1 MGAVTRNGAG
11 KEEDLLRAAAV
22 LYRYFRPAL
31 LLVSQHSPVL
41 LLYFFALLSVLFVL
55 QVSLCKNSSFHPNGR
70 FPYDLESTT
79 TLPSWKPGKDCCLW
93 EGVGC
98 SNSSSG
104 HHVVTALDLSGFRL
118 NSDGIHPVLFN
129 LTSLR
134 MLDLSMNNFRGY
146 DDIPSV
152 GFERLSSLTHL
163 NLSTSVISGQVP
175 IGISKLTNLVSLD
188 ISDRSIDI
196 EDAEDDD
203 YDIDAISV
211 AADGY
216 GYDLSVPYFHN
227 IVANLSNL
235 RELYLDGVSINS
247 SAQGCFKALAKSV
260 PHLRVLSLGYC
271 DLQGDISSLSR
282 LKSLVVINLSG
293 NYDITP
299 GPFPEF
305 LMNFPNLRVLQ
316 LSGINLQGWFP
327 RGTFLSKNLR
337 VLDLSGNPDL
347 SGHLPNFSNAA
358 SLETLWIDSTNFS
371 YDKSSNCSNFKALT
385 ELVID
390 GEIISTNFRS
400 SFGMLASLR
409 RLTVIGLYSPR
420 QLESLFSWFGGIK
433 NLRSLEFD
441 YCDFSMTI
449 PSSIGNLKNLTSLV
463 ISESNLTTQTLSSI
477 TNIINLKFLKIECDD
492 GFFAIP
498 SAIGNMTNLE
508 RLHILNCWSS
518 RPIGPIPHE
527 VGALKKLESLVL
539 PSMGLSGTIPST
551 IANLTQLTELQLG
564 GNYFSG
570 RIPSTIA
577 NLTQLTELQLEG
589 NHLSGEIPT
598 SLFTLPALGYL
609 DLSENQLSGPINEF
623 DAASSCLK
631 NVYLEMNNLTGQIPQ
646 SLWVLPNLKNLNIEG
661 NNLMGSVDLASLW
674 GKNLTSLFLSYNKLT
689 VIEGEGINNS
699 LSTNPYQLVK
709 LGLASCNMIKIPK
722 LIMHAKHMIFL
733 DLSSNKIIGDIPSWI
748 WERWNYD
755 PMWISLAD
763 NMFTGME
770 LNSYVIPFS
779 NTFYYSF
786 NLSSNRLQGLIP
798 MPYSSAEILDYSNN
812 SFSSLLPN
820 FTLYLSSTQ
829 YLMLSHNNISGYLPR
844 SICHPLLEVL
854 DLSYNNFNGL
864 LPRCLMENSLSIINL
879 RENQFK
885 GMLPSNISIGC
896 PIETINLNGNKI
908 EGQLPRTLSKCTDLE
923 VLDLGRNQI
932 TDTFPSWL
940 GGLLNLRVLILR
952 SNKFHGSI
960 GHLEDEKYRGG
971 HFSSL
976 QIIDLASNNFSGK
989 LHPQWFENLKSMR
1002 QDNNSGDIIYHP
1014 IAALYQD
1021 SEDIIYHPNI
1031 PGLYQDSITIS
1042 YKGFTMSFERILT
1055 TLTAI
1060 DISDNALEGNIPTS
1074 IGNLL
1079 SLHVLNMSHNAFT
1092 GQIPPQLGS
1101 ITALESLDLSSNML
1115 SGEIPQELTDL
1126 TFLSTLNLS
1135 NNQLDGRI
1143 PQSRQFDTF
1152 QESSFDG
1159 NAGLCGPPLS
1169 KKCGPSDIP
1178 SETHLKNSSHGV
1190 DVVLFLFV
1198 GVGFGVGFAAAIL
1211 LKLDYWISRWFHIF
1225 RILC

>member
-1 MGAVTRNGAG
+1 MASSCIGWT
-11 KEEDLLRAAAV
+11 
-22 LYRYFRPAL
+22 PL
-31 LLVSQHSPVL
+31 LLCLVQLLHFHTHAASASGVHPHGHANLTRHHSAPWLCRPDQANTL
-41 LLYFFALLSVLFVL
+41 LTLKQSF
-55 QVSLCKNSSFHPNGR
+55 SFHPNGR

-79 TLPSWKPGKDCCLW
+79 TLPSWKPGTDCCLW

-146 DDIPSV
+146 DIPSV
-152 GFERLSSLTHL
+152 GLERLVLLRHL
-163 NLSTSVISGQVP
+163 NLSSSGISGQVP
-175 IGISKLTNLVSLD
+175 IGISKLTNLISLD
-188 ISDRSIDI
+188 ISYRSNDI
-196 EDAEDDD
+196 EDAEDD

-211 AADGY
+211 APNY
-216 GYDLSVPYFHN
+216 GLSVPYFLN

-235 RELYLDGVSINS
+235 TELYLDLVSIS
-247 SAQGCFKALAKSV
+247 SSVQDCFKALAKSV

-271 DLQGDISSLSR
+271 DLQGNIDSSLSR
-282 LKSLVVINLSG
+282 LKSLAVINLSG
-293 NYDITP
+293 NDGITP

-316 LSGINLQGWFP
+316 LSCINLQGWFP

-337 VLDLSGNPDL
+337 VLDLSWNPDL

-358 SLETLWIDSTNFS
+358 SLETLWIDWTNIT
-371 YDKSSNCSNFKALT
+371 YVKSSYCGFKALT
-385 ELVID
+385 ELSID
-390 GEIISTNFRS
+390 GKIISTDFLYA
-400 SFGMLASLR
+400 FGMLASLR
-409 RLTVIGLYSPR
+409 RLFVTQLDSPR

-441 YCDFSMTI
+441 SCDLSMTI

-477 TNIINLKFLKIECDD
+477 TNIIDLKFLKIECYDS
-492 GFFAIP
+492 FFAIP

-539 PSMGLSGTIPST
+539 HSMGL
-551 IANLTQLTELQLG
+551 
-564 GNYFSG
+564 SG

-577 NLTQLTELQLEG
+577 NLTQLTELRLHG

-631 NVYLEMNNLTGQIPQ
+631 SVYLEMNNLTRQIPQ
-646 SLWVLPNLKNLNIEG
+646 SLLVLPNLKDLNIEG

-699 LSTNPYQLVK
+699 LSTYPYQLVE

-722 LIMHAKHMIFL
+722 LIMHAKHMSYL
-733 DLSSNKIIGDIPSWI
+733 DLSSNKISGDIPSWI

-770 LNSYVIPFS
+770 LNSYVVPFS
-779 NTFYYSF
+779 NTVYYSF

-820 FTLYLSSTQ
+820 FTLYLSSTA

-844 SICHPLLEVL
+844 SICHSPLEVL
-854 DLSYNNFNGL
+854 DLSYNNFSGL

-896 PIETINLNGNKI
+896 PIQTINLNGNKM

-960 GHLEDEKYRGG
+960 GHLEDEKYRGR

-1002 QDNNSGDIIYHP
+1002 QDNNSGDIIYH
-1014 IAALYQD
+1014 
-1021 SEDIIYHPNI
+1021 SNI
-1031 PGLYQDSITIS
+1031 GVLYQDSITIS

-1055 TLTAI
+1055 TLTSI
-1060 DISDNALEGNIPTS
+1060 DLSDNALEGSVPMS
-1074 IGNLL
+1074 IGNLV

-1092 GQIPPQLGS
+1092 GEIPPQLGS
-1101 ITALESLDLSSNML
+1101 IIALESLDLSSNML

-1126 TFLSTLNLS
+1126 TFLSILNLS

-1143 PQSRQFDTF
+1143 PQSRQFETF
-1152 QESSFDG
+1152 HESSFDG

-1211 LKLDYWISRWFHIF
+1211 LRWGKS
-1225 RILC
+1225 

>member
-1 MGAVTRNGAG
+1 MASSCIGWT
-11 KEEDLLRAAAV
+11 
-22 LYRYFRPAL
+22 PL
-31 LLVSQHSPVL
+31 LLCLVQLLHFHTHAASASGVHPHGHANLTRHHSAPWLCRPDQANTL
-41 LLYFFALLSVLFVL
+41 LTLKQSF
-55 QVSLCKNSSFHPNGR
+55 SFHPNGR

-79 TLPSWKPGKDCCLW
+79 TLPSWKPGTDCCLW

-104 HHVVTALDLSGFRL
+104 HHVVIAFDLSGFRL

-146 DDIPSV
+146 DIPSV
-152 GFERLSSLTHL
+152 GLERLVLLRHL
-163 NLSTSVISGQVP
+163 NLSSSGISGQVP
-175 IGISKLTNLVSLD
+175 IGISKLTNLISLD
-188 ISDRSIDI
+188 ISDRSNDI
-196 EDAEDDD
+196 EDAEDD

-211 AADGY
+211 APNY
-216 GYDLSVPYFHN
+216 GLSVPYFHN
-227 IVANLSNL
+227 IVANLNNL
-235 RELYLDGVSINS
+235 TELYLDLVSIS
-247 SAQGCFKALAKSV
+247 SSVQDCFKALAKYV
-260 PHLRVLSLGYC
+260 PHLRVLSLQSCG
-271 DLQGDISSLSR
+271 LQGNIDSSLSR
-282 LKSLVVINLSG
+282 LKSLAVINLSENDG
-293 NYDITP
+293 ITP

-327 RGTFLSKNLR
+327 RGMFRSENLR
-337 VLDLSGNPDL
+337 VLDLSGNSNL
-347 SGHLPNFSNAA
+347 SGHLPSFSNAA
-358 SLETLWIDSTNFS
+358 SLETLCIDWTNFT
-371 YDKSSNCSNFKALT
+371 YVKSSYCSGFKALT
-385 ELVID
+385 ELSID
-390 GEIISTNFRS
+390 GKIISTDFLY

-409 RLTVIGLYSPR
+409 RLSVTQLDSPR

-441 YCDFSMTI
+441 LCDFSMTI

-492 GFFAIP
+492 SFFAIP
-498 SAIGNMTNLE
+498 SAIGNMTSLE
-508 RLHILNCWSS
+508 RLHILDCWSS

-539 PSMGLSGTIPST
+539 GYMGLSGRIPST
-551 IANLTQLTELQLG
+551 IANLTQLAELWLG

-577 NLTQLTELQLEG
+577 NLTQLTELRLEGNHLSGRIPSTIANLTQLTELWLEG

-631 NVYLEMNNLTGQIPQ
+631 NVYLEMNNLTGRIPQ
-646 SLWVLPNLKNLNIEG
+646 SLLVLPNLKELNIEG

-674 GKNLTSLFLSYNKLT
+674 GKDLTSLFLSYNKLT

-699 LSTNPYQLVK
+699 LSTYPYQLVE

-722 LIMHAKHMIFL
+722 LLHAKHMIIL
-733 DLSSNKIIGDIPSWI
+733 DLSSNKISGDIPSWI
-748 WERWNYD
+748 WNYD
-755 PMWISLAD
+755 LMVIDLSH
-763 NMFTGME
+763 NMFTGMK

-779 NTFYYSF
+779 NNLGYL
-786 NLSSNRLQGLIP
+786 NLSSNRLQGPIP
-798 MPYSSAEILDYSNN
+798 LPSSSARILDYSNN

-820 FTLYLSSTQ
+820 FTLYLSSTA

-844 SICHPLLEVL
+844 SICHSPLEVL
-854 DLSYNNFNGL
+854 DLSYNNFSGL

-896 PIETINLNGNKI
+896 PIQTINLNGNKI

-923 VLDLGRNQI
+923 VLDIGRNQI

-940 GGLLNLRVLILR
+940 GWLLNLRVLVLR
-952 SNKFHGSI
+952 SNKFQGSI
-960 GHLEDEKYRGG
+960 GHLEDEKYRGR

-1002 QDNNSGDIIYHP
+1002 QDNNSG
-1014 IAALYQD
+1014 
-1021 SEDIIYHPNI
+1021 DIIYHPNI

-1115 SGEIPQELTDL
+1115 SG
-1126 TFLSTLNLS
+1126 
-1135 NNQLDGRI
+1135 
-1143 PQSRQFDTF
+1143 
-1152 QESSFDG
+1152 
-1159 NAGLCGPPLS
+1159 LCGPPLS

>member
-1 MGAVTRNGAG
+1 MASSCIGWT
-11 KEEDLLRAAAV
+11 
-22 LYRYFRPAL
+22 PL
-31 LLVSQHSPVL
+31 LLCLVQLLHFHTHAASASGVHPHGHANLTRHHSAPWLCRPDQANTL
-41 LLYFFALLSVLFVL
+41 LTLKQSF
-55 QVSLCKNSSFHPNGR
+55 SFHPNGR

-79 TLPSWKPGKDCCLW
+79 TLPSWKPGTDCCLW

-104 HHVVTALDLSGFRL
+104 HHVVTAFDLSGFRL

-134 MLDLSMNNFRGY
+134 M
-146 DDIPSV
+146 
-152 GFERLSSLTHL
+152 HL
-163 NLSTSVISGQVP
+163 NLSSSGISGQVP
-175 IGISKLTNLVSLD
+175 IGISKLTNLISLD
-188 ISDRSIDI
+188 ISDRSNDI
-196 EDAEDDD
+196 EDAEDD
-203 YDIDAISV
+203 YDIDAMSV
-211 AADGY
+211 APNHG
-216 GYDLSVPYFHN
+216 LSVPYFHN

-235 RELYLDGVSINS
+235 TELYLDLVSINS
-247 SAQGCFKALAKSV
+247 SAEGCFKALAKSV

-282 LKSLVVINLSG
+282 LKSLAVINLSG
-293 NYDITP
+293 NSDITP

-327 RGTFLSKNLR
+327 RGMFRSENLR
-337 VLDLSGNPDL
+337 VLDLSGNSNL
-347 SGHLPNFSNAA
+347 SGHLPSFSNAT
-358 SLETLWIDSTNFS
+358 SLETLWIDWTNFT
-371 YDKSSNCSNFKALT
+371 YVKSSYCSGFKALT
-385 ELVID
+385 ELSID
-390 GEIISTNFRS
+390 GKIISTDFLY
-400 SFGMLASLR
+400 SFGMLASLH
-409 RLTVIGLYSPR
+409 RLFVTHLDSPR

-433 NLRSLEFD
+433 NLRSLEF
-441 YCDFSMTI
+441 YSCHFSMTI

-463 ISESNLTTQTLSSI
+463 IFESKLTTQTLSSI

-492 GFFAIP
+492 SFFAIP

-508 RLHILNCWSS
+508 RLHILNCCS

-539 PSMGLSGTIPST
+539 RFMGLSGRIPST

-577 NLTQLTELQLEG
+577 NLTRLTELGLEV
-589 NHLSGEIPT
+589 NLLSGEIPT

-646 SLWVLPNLKNLNIEG
+646 SLLVLPNLKHLHIEG
-661 NNLMGSVDLASLW
+661 NNLMGSVDLASIW

-699 LSTNPYQLVK
+699 LSTYPYQLVE

-722 LIMHAKHMIFL
+722 LIMHAKHMIYL
-733 DLSSNKIIGDIPSWI
+733 DLSSNKISGDIPSWI

-779 NTFYYSF
+779 NTLYYSF

-820 FTLYLSSTQ
+820 FTLYLSFTA

-844 SICHPLLEVL
+844 SICHSPLEVL
-854 DLSYNNFNGL
+854 DLSYNNFSGL

-960 GHLEDEKYRGG
+960 GHLEDEKYRGR

-989 LHPQWFENLKSMR
+989 LHPQWFENLKSMK
-1002 QDNNSGDIIYHP
+1002 QYDNRGQII
-1014 IAALYQD
+1014 D
-1021 SEDIIYHPNI
+1021 HPNI

-1042 YKGFTMSFERILT
+1042 CKGLTMTFKRILT

-1126 TFLSTLNLS
+1126 TFLSILNVS
-1135 NNQLDGRI
+1135 NNQLMGRI
-1143 PQSRQFDTF
+1143 PQSHQFTTF
-1152 QESSFDG
+1152 QNSSFDG
-1159 NAGLCGPPLS
+1159 NVGLCGPPLS
-1169 KKCGPSDIP
+1169 KKCGTPDIP
-1178 SETHLKNSSHGV
+1178 SEARLKSSSHSV

-1198 GVGFGVGFAAAIL
+1198 GMGFGVGFAAAIL

-1225 RILC
+1225 RILY

>member
-1 MGAVTRNGAG
+1 MASSCIGWT
-11 KEEDLLRAAAV
+11 
-22 LYRYFRPAL
+22 PL
-31 LLVSQHSPVL
+31 LLCLVQLLHFHTHAASASGVHPHGHANLTRHHSAPWLCRPDQANTL
-41 LLYFFALLSVLFVL
+41 LTLKQSF
-55 QVSLCKNSSFHPNGR
+55 SFHPNGR
-70 FPYDLESTT
+70 FPRDLESTT
-79 TLPSWKPGKDCCLW
+79 TLPSWKPGTDCCLW

-146 DDIPSV
+146 DIPSV

-163 NLSTSVISGQVP
+163 NLSTSAISGQVP

-211 AADGY
+211 ADDGY
-216 GYDLSVPYFHN
+216 GLSVPYFHN

-235 RELYLDGVSINS
+235 RELYLDYVSINS
-247 SAQGCFKALAKSV
+247 SAEGCFKALAKSV

-282 LKSLVVINLSG
+282 LKSLAVINLSG
-293 NYDITP
+293 NSDITP

-327 RGTFLSKNLR
+327 RGMFRSENLR
-337 VLDLSGNPDL
+337 VLDLSGNSNL
-347 SGHLPNFSNAA
+347 SGHLPSFSNAA
-358 SLETLWIDSTNFS
+358 SLETLWIDWTNIT
-371 YDKSSNCSNFKALT
+371 YVKSSYCSGFKALT
-385 ELVID
+385 ELSID
-390 GEIISTNFRS
+390 GKIISTDFLY

-409 RLTVIGLYSPR
+409 RLFVTQLDSPR
-420 QLESLFSWFGGIK
+420 QFESLFSWFGGIK
-433 NLRSLEFD
+433 NLRSLEFNS
-441 YCDFSMTI
+441 CDFSMTI
-449 PSSIGNLKNLTSLV
+449 PSSIGNLKNLTRLV

-477 TNIINLKFLKIECDD
+477 TNIMNLKFLKIECYD

-508 RLHILNCWSS
+508 RLHILSCWSS

-539 PSMGLSGTIPST
+539 RSMGLSGRIPST

-564 GNYFSG
+564 GNY
-570 RIPSTIA
+570 
-577 NLTQLTELQLEG
+577 
-589 NHLSGEIPT
+589 LSGEIPT

-609 DLSENQLSGPINEF
+609 DLSANQLSGPINEF

-631 NVYLEMNNLTGQIPQ
+631 NVYLKMNNLTGQIPR
-646 SLWVLPNLKNLNIEG
+646 SLLVLPNLKDLEIDG

-699 LSTNPYQLVK
+699 LSTYPYQLVK

-722 LIMHAKHMIFL
+722 LIMHAKHMILL
-733 DLSSNKIIGDIPSWI
+733 DLSSNKISGDIPSWI
-748 WERWNYD
+748 WNYD
-755 PMWISLAD
+755 LMVIKLSH
-763 NMFTGME
+763 NMFTGMK

-779 NTFYYSF
+779 NTLGYF

-798 MPYSSAEILDYSNN
+798 LPSSSAEILDYSNN

-820 FTLYLSSTQ
+820 FTLYLSSTV
-829 YLMLSHNNISGYLPR
+829 YLKLSHNNINGYLPD
-844 SICHPLLEVL
+844 SICHSPLGLL
-854 DLSYNNFNGL
+854 DLSYNNFSGL

-885 GMLPSNISIGC
+885 GMLPSNIPNGC
-896 PIETINLNGNKI
+896 PVQTIDLNGNKI
-908 EGQLPRTLSKCTDLE
+908 EGQLPRTLNNCTDLE
-923 VLDLGRNQI
+923 VLDLGRNEI
-932 TDTFPSWL
+932 ADTFPSWL
-940 GGLLNLRVLILR
+940 GGLLNLRVLVLR

-960 GHLEDEKYRGG
+960 GHLEDEKYRE

-1014 IAALYQD
+1014 NIS
-1021 SEDIIYHPNI
+1021 SE
-1031 PGLYQDSITIS
+1031 LYQDSITIS
-1042 YKGFTMSFERILT
+1042 YKGFTMTFERILT

-1060 DISDNALEGNIPTS
+1060 DISDNALEGNIPTL

-1115 SGEIPQELTDL
+1115 S
-1126 TFLSTLNLS
+1126 
-1135 NNQLDGRI
+1135 
-1143 PQSRQFDTF
+1143 
-1152 QESSFDG
+1152 
-1159 NAGLCGPPLS
+1159 GLCGPPLS